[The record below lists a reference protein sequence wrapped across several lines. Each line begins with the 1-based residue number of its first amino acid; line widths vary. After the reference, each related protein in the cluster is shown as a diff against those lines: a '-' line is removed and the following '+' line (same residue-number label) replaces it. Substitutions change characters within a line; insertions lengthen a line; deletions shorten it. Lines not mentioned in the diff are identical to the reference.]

1 MITASETEVLGIFGL
16 TDKIRNES
24 KEIISELHQL
34 GMKKVVMLTGD
45 HEKIAES
52 VANELGIDEVHS
64 SLLPG
69 QKLELIDELSIKGI
83 TAMVG
88 DGVNDSPAL
97 VKSDLGIA
105 MGKGTDSA
113 IEVADVVL
121 MQDHLGRLPD
131 AIRIAKLVKK
141 LFESIFRLP

>member
-1 MITASETEVLGIFGL
+1 
-16 TDKIRNES
+16 
-24 KEIISELHQL
+24 
-34 GMKKVVMLTGD
+34 
-45 HEKIAES
+45 
-52 VANELGIDEVHS
+52 
-64 SLLPG
+64 
-69 QKLELIDELSIKGI
+69 
-83 TAMVG
+83 
-88 DGVNDSPAL
+88 
-97 VKSDLGIA
+97 

>member
-1 MITASETEVLGIFGL
+1 
-16 TDKIRNES
+16 
-24 KEIISELHQL
+24 
-34 GMKKVVMLTGD
+34 MLTGD

-97 VKSDLGIA
+97 VK
-105 MGKGTDSA
+105 A
-113 IEVADVVL
+113 I
-121 MQDHLGRLPD
+121 
-131 AIRIAKLVKK
+131 
-141 LFESIFRLP
+141 